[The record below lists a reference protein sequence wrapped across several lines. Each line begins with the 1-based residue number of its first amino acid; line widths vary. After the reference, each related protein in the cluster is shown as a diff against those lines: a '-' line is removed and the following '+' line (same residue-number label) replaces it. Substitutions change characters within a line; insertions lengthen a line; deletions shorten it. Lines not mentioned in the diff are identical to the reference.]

1 MEGQE
6 EQGPALNLLCLT
18 SIAFSVCLIHYF
30 EVRDYGVGSQG
41 PLSHLWVL
49 PTESRLGKHCKASV
63 MAYEAWNAFFMKMRA
78 QPEGRIFPTVVFTE
92 LDYQMCEVG
101 RASQGG
107 RVFICNQPLG
117 EC

>member
-1 MEGQE
+1 
-6 EQGPALNLLCLT
+6 
-18 SIAFSVCLIHYF
+18 
-30 EVRDYGVGSQG
+30 
-41 PLSHLWVL
+41 
-49 PTESRLGKHCKASV
+49 